1 MCKCMFLKYLG
12 ITYCLA
18 KQISMFF
25 TLTVSG
31 KDMVIE
37 KLITNLFPITEQEKE
52 KAHKN
57 VASSKR
63 YLI

>member
-1 MCKCMFLKYLG
+1 
-12 ITYCLA
+12 
-18 KQISMFF
+18 MFF

-31 KDMVIE
+31 KDMFIE
-37 KLITNLFPITEQEKE
+37 KLITNLFPVTEQEKE

-63 YLI
+63 YLISKTIYNHSYQLVL